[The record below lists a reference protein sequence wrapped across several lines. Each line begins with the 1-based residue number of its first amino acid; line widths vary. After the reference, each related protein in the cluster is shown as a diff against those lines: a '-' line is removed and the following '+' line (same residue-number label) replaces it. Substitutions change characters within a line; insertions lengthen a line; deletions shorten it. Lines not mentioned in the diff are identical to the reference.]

1 MADRGSVSND
11 ARAVW
16 DYYQANRGD
25 VTGIQMDN
33 LENELT
39 PEEEDN
45 CDQEVTQKMGN
56 RGYPWQDSPLS
67 KRWTKQPTTLN
78 ALRAGD
84 RLIEE

>member
-1 MADRGSVSND
+1 M
-11 ARAVW
+11 
-16 DYYQANRGD
+16 ANRGD

-33 LENELT
+33 LENEIT

-45 CDQEVTQKMGN
+45 CDQTMADSYGL
-56 RGYPWQDSPLS
+56 GDWQSSSLS